1 MGYLLRWNGG
11 IEGLIHA
18 SKMPAEVAFAE
29 GQEVQIFIESVDL
42 DKRRL
47 SLGVVLTEKP
57 VGYK

>member
-1 MGYLLRWNGG
+1 M
-11 IEGLIHA
+11 IHA
-18 SKMPAEVAFAE
+18 SKMPAEATFVE
-29 GQEVQIFIESVDL
+29 GQEVDVFVESVDM